1 MKRKENQKSK
11 PNSNTGSS
19 LPNAE
24 SNIENYPASKMPVLI
39 QKGDT
44 GFALAKKNYRRF
56 IWTMDDFSKKNS
68 GAN

>member
-1 MKRKENQKSK
+1 
-11 PNSNTGSS
+11 